1 MHIITAFRVHR
12 LSILLITSYEYEF
25 RINKKKCKNYNNYE
39 VRKYII
45 YLCVCD
51 SSY

>member
-1 MHIITAFRVHR
+1 MIYAYHHSFSCTPS
-12 LSILLITSYEYEF
+12 LYILLITSYEYEF

-45 YLCVCD
+45 
-51 SSY
+51 